1 MKISSMIK
9 IYSTPSCIY
18 CKLAKE
24 FFDKHN
30 IQYED
35 INVAEDKKAREEI
48 VKKTQQ
54 MGVPVIEIGDQYIV
68 GFDQRRIEEILR
80 IK

>member
-1 MKISSMIK
+1 MIK

-24 FFDKHN
+24 FFDKNN
-30 IQYED
+30 IKYED
-35 INVAEDKKAREEI
+35 VNVAEDRQAREEI

-54 MGVPVIEIGDQYIV
+54 MGVPVIEIDGQIVV
-68 GFDQRRIEEILR
+68 GFDQQRLSELLG

>member
-1 MKISSMIK
+1 MIK

-24 FFDKHN
+24 FFDKNN
-30 IQYED
+30 IKYED
-35 INVAEDKKAREEI
+35 VNVAEDRQAREEI

-54 MGVPVIEIGDQYIV
+54 MGVPVIEIDGQYIV
-68 GFDQRRIEEILR
+68 GFDQRRIEEMLGL
-80 IK
+80 K

>member
-1 MKISSMIK
+1 MIK

-30 IQYED
+30 IKYED